1 MIAALICSPSAVWL
15 GMSIYIPRTVGFV
28 ARALVYT
35 KQQTMNYIIPAGQNI
50 GTRIQ
55 IGVFC
60 MRKDVVNV
68 KLQMIL
74 IVSVITSLCAGLFID
89 PGAISMMK
97 IIYENTLQTV
107 MERI

>member
-1 MIAALICSPSAVWL
+1 
-15 GMSIYIPRTVGFV
+15 MSIYIPRTVGFV

-60 MRKDVVNV
+60 SRKDVLNV